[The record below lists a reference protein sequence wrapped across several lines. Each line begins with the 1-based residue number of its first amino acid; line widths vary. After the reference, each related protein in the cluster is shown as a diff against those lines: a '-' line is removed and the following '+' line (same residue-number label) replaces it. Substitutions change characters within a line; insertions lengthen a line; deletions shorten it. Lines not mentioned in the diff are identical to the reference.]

1 VPSLNGK
8 PPLIDSL
15 IPIYQLTFEMS
26 KQVNRRFF
34 HPRDIKYSDTDC
46 RWSVE
51 SDVIGKKRFNNNDR
65 K

>member
-1 VPSLNGK
+1 
-8 PPLIDSL
+8 
-15 IPIYQLTFEMS
+15 MS
-26 KQVNRRFF
+26 KQVDRKFF

-65 K
+65 KWEVALENFF